1 MVSNL
6 NFHHHSWP
14 LSKLSFTLN
23 TNQQEHLTSQ
33 SLTNLCACRGGVGSG
48 HLLDSEAMDKADQS
62 YGCRARPHIARHCQ
76 WQRPAMHYG
85 KLRAT
90 RGKYILVAKIRTFVD
105 ILGLFDKIE
114 RVLDI
119 YFTQF
124 SLRKASGAIRKY

>member
-1 MVSNL
+1 
-6 NFHHHSWP
+6 
-14 LSKLSFTLN
+14 
-23 TNQQEHLTSQ
+23 
-33 SLTNLCACRGGVGSG
+33 
-48 HLLDSEAMDKADQS
+48 MDKANQS

-90 RGKYILVAKIRTFVD
+90 RRTFILVAKIRTFVD

-124 SLRKASGAIRKY
+124 SLRKATGAIRKEGL